1 MPLNNRLKVQGNW
14 LFRWRSYLP
23 IFFLFLFV
31 PAFLSYSFPMDNHLY
46 EIVWGCFC
54 LGVGLFGLS
63 IRVLTVGFAPKNTS
77 GRNTR
82 TQVADSLN
90 TKGMYSLTRN
100 PLYLGNF
107 FMWFAP
113 ILFLHTWWLCVIY
126 VLAFTLYYERIVL
139 VEESF
144 LTEKFGDE
152 YIEWASRTPTFLPR
166 RFRWEKPDM
175 SFSWKTV
182 IRREY
187 HGFYGLVAALT
198 AMEIIAHVVEKGTV
212 ENCPVWIGIFALG
225 TLIYGLIRYA
235 AKRTTLLNVD
245 GR

>member
-1 MPLNNRLKVQGNW
+1 MPLNEKMKLQGNW

-23 IFFLFLFV
+23 VFFLFLFV
-31 PAFLSYSFPMDNHLY
+31 PAFLTYSFPMNDHRY
-46 EIVWGCFC
+46 EIIWGCFC
-54 LGVGLFGLS
+54 LGIGLFGLA
-63 IRVLTVGFAPKNTS
+63 IRVLTVGYAPKNTS

-82 TQVADSLN
+82 TQIADSLN

-113 ILFLHTWWLCVIY
+113 ILFLHAWWLCIIY

-152 YIEWASRTPTFLPR
+152 YSNWAARTPAFFPR
-166 RFRWEKPDM
+166 RIRWKKPDM
-175 SFSWKTV
+175 AFSWKSVT
-182 IRREY
+182 RREY
-187 HGFYGLVAALT
+187 HGFYGLIATLT
-198 AMEIIAHVVEKGTV
+198 VMEIIAHYVENGTIEHCPFWIWLFAGTTVAYLTVRAIAKGTKLLSV
-212 ENCPVWIGIFALG
+212 E
-225 TLIYGLIRYA
+225 
-235 AKRTTLLNVD
+235 